1 MIALASIKLAMVL
14 ILKSLSESTGG
25 KWVGSAR
32 PKWVEPIRAM
42 GQIGRVNSAHFYS
55 SLFLLV
61 WPGPMR
67 VADQNRFEIKIF
79 KIIINIKINY

>member
-25 KWVGSAR
+25 KWV
-32 PKWVEPIRAM
+32 
-42 GQIGRVNSAHFYS
+42 
-55 SLFLLV
+55 
-61 WPGPMR
+61 
-67 VADQNRFEIKIF
+67 ADQNRFEIKIL